1 MVRHMHKKRGAGLS
15 PVPHSKGS
23 RIARLIET
31 SNAES
36 PTPMDYIDTSTGHG
50 FRGHGPVACIQYTS
64 RGVPVALFLTNRFEF
79 ARFLECQNQS
89 VQLRLLCMSAC
100 CVLSERVPGNACR
113 RNKVIM
119 FFQRV
124 VVLGQ
129 DFFNTSA
136 RKPQHP
142 LVETRFIASE
152 NIGQPFACLGTCGR
166 AGRPFRAEAGRGC
179 PRAHAAFIMY
189 CLRDGV
195 KNLLASVVRRCF
207 TCVQHDRMMGL
218 S

>member
-50 FRGHGPVACIQYTS
+50 FRGHSPVACIQYTS

-100 CVLSERVPGNACR
+100 CALSERVPGNACR

-119 FFQRV
+119 FF
-124 VVLGQ
+124 
-129 DFFNTSA
+129 S
-136 RKPQHP
+136 
-142 LVETRFIASE
+142 
-152 NIGQPFACLGTCGR
+152 TC
-166 AGRPFRAEAGRGC
+166 
-179 PRAHAAFIMY
+179 
-189 CLRDGV
+189 
-195 KNLLASVVRRCF
+195 RCF
-207 TCVQHDRMMGL
+207 GAGFFQHECPQASTPACRDAIYRF
-218 S
+218 

>member
-1 MVRHMHKKRGAGLS
+1 MLCSCCVRAALASGRLMFSGKDMHKKRGAGLS

-50 FRGHGPVACIQYTS
+50 FRGHSPVACIQYTS

-100 CVLSERVPGNACR
+100 CTALPERL
-113 RNKVIM
+113 
-119 FFQRV
+119 FQ
-124 VVLGQ
+124 
-129 DFFNTSA
+129 A
-136 RKPQHP
+136 MH
-142 LVETRFIASE
+142 
-152 NIGQPFACLGTCGR
+152 
-166 AGRPFRAEAGRGC
+166 AGATK
-179 PRAHAAFIMY
+179 
-189 CLRDGV
+189 L
-195 KNLLASVVRRCF
+195 
-207 TCVQHDRMMGL
+207 
-218 S
+218 